1 LGFVEE
7 INFVEIGELSK
18 VVFDVAFAV
27 KILISLEEAWILLEN
42 IEEGGGMKERV
53 GGVFNESED

>member
-7 INFVEIGELSK
+7 INFLEISELSK

-27 KILISLEEAWILLEN
+27 KILISLEEAWVLLGN
-42 IEEGGGMKERV
+42 IGERSDMKEHV
-53 GGVFNESED
+53 VEMFDESED